1 MARNPL
7 IAKIRAEHDR
17 LGIEPTV
24 AGVSHLHDENGIPK
38 APPRPKSP
46 QPPPP
51 PFSNEPEHIRA
62 SVPQQPPPLPPAQ
75 ARGPNLGQMPAHVG
89 VHEETMWFDDKV
101 VGSGQRPPPQVIDN
115 NKDVDTDALQGY
127 NPLNPSE
134 STRWHEQN
142 MPQDWHDQNVPQE
155 SMPQQVDPESLEAA
169 VAIIPPGGY
178 LLLVEGEPVVVRTD
192 KRELRSIVADVL
204 LKHNVDIDRVQVLKS
219 VPIDFGV
226 LMED

>member
-1 MARNPL
+1 MTRNPL
-7 IAKIRAEHDR
+7 IAKIRAEHER
-17 LGIEPTV
+17 LGIEPAV
-24 AGVSHLHDENGIPK
+24 AGVSYLHDENGISK
-38 APPRPKSP
+38 APPYPRNP

-51 PFSNEPEHIRA
+51 PFSNEPEHVRA
-62 SVPQQPPPLPPAQ
+62 LDPQQQQPNLPPVQ
-75 ARGPNLGQMPAHVG
+75 ARRPNISQMPAHVG

-101 VGSGQRPPPQVIDN
+101 VGSGQQRFIDN
-115 NKDVDTDALQGY
+115 NKDVNIDALQGY

-134 STRWHEQN
+134 STRWHEQ
-142 MPQDWHDQNVPQE
+142 
-155 SMPQQVDPESLEAA
+155 SQQQGSAPKKIDPESLEAA
-169 VAIIPPGGY
+169 IAIIPAGGY